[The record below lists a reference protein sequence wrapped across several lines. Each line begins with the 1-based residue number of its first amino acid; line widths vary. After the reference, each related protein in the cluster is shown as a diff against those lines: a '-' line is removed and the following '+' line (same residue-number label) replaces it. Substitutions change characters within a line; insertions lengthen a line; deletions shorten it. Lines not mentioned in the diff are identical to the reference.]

1 MTGEFWLLGLL
12 NEEFEWDK
20 ANWSVNEP
28 NIQPQPQT
36 DKESIKKALNK
47 MNKGTSSWTSGIRN
61 VASIW

>member
-1 MTGEFWLLGLL
+1 ML